1 MLTTDINAQLL
12 AQKDEKYAEFQ
23 RKLIPT
29 ISSETVIG
37 VRTPFLRSYAKQLAK
52 EENIDGFLHALPHSS
67 FEENQL
73 HAFIIA
79 EIKDY
84 KRCMAELERFL
95 PFIDNWATCDQLS
108 PSILK
113 KHTTELLT
121 EIQRWLKSAHPY
133 TVRFAIGM
141 LMRYYLD
148 DLFAPRYLEWVASVK
163 RDEFYIQMMVA
174 WYFATALAKQY
185 QSTLPYLEKRLL
197 DEWTHRK
204 TIQKAIES
212 FRITDEQKD
221 YLRTLRKR

>member
-1 MLTTDINAQLL
+1 MLTTDIKAQLL

-52 EENIDGFLHALPHSS
+52 EGSIDDFLHALPHSS

-113 KHTTELLT
+113 KHITELLT
-121 EIQRWLKSAHPY
+121 KIQRWLKSAHPY

-148 DLFAPRYLEWVASVK
+148 HLFEPRYLEWVASVK

>member
-1 MLTTDINAQLL
+1 MLTTDIKAQLL

-37 VRTPFLRSYAKQLAK
+37 VRTLFLRSYAKQLAK
-52 EENIDGFLHALPHSS
+52 EGSIDDFLHALPHSS

-121 EIQRWLKSAHPY
+121 KIQRWLKSVHPY

-148 DLFAPRYLEWVASVK
+148 DLFVPRYLEWVASIK
-163 RDEFYIQMMVA
+163 RNVFYIQMMVA

-185 QSTLPYLEKRLL
+185 QSALPYLEKRLL

-212 FRITDEQKD
+212 FRITNEQKD

>member
-1 MLTTDINAQLL
+1 
-12 AQKDEKYAEFQ
+12 
-23 RKLIPT
+23 
-29 ISSETVIG
+29 
-37 VRTPFLRSYAKQLAK
+37 
-52 EENIDGFLHALPHSS
+52 
-67 FEENQL
+67 
-73 HAFIIA
+73 
-79 EIKDY
+79 
-84 KRCMAELERFL
+84 MAELERFL

-148 DLFAPRYLEWVASVK
+148 DLFEPRYLEWVASVK

-185 QSTLPYLEKRLL
+185 QSALPYLEKRLL

>member
-73 HAFIIA
+73 HAFIIS

-148 DLFAPRYLEWVASVK
+148 DLFEPRYLEWVASVK
-163 RDEFYIQMMVA
+163 RDESYIQMMVA

-185 QSTLPYLEKRLL
+185 QSALPYSDKRLL